1 MQAPVIRGGF
11 QFVNESRSP
20 DSILGERMYVD
31 SDRLR
36 QAAAYINE
44 HHVLSLVFTPALYKL
59 DDLDFLRELPG
70 VQGLY
75 LQKSF
80 PDLSP
85 VYALKG
91 LRVLR
96 LQDVS
101 SDFDLGAFPELEVVS
116 YHDSKYAQ
124 HAGACGKLFWLGVD
138 GYKKDNLEE
147 FRDLLN
153 LQYLS
158 VYGTSIINLKG
169 VEKLEKLKEIRIDSA
184 RKLTSL
190 EGLNRNLRQLE
201 YLDICSA
208 AKLSQYEPI
217 GSLPS
222 LKHLELRKTGEIRSI
237 AFLETLPA
245 LEWVTLGLKVVDG
258 DMSVL
263 KKMGKVGFIDHP
275 HYTHKMK
282 DFQA

>member
-1 MQAPVIRGGF
+1 MFSIQWMSVIFYIVSSRNSYIATSPTSQKINLMQAPVIRGGF

-59 DDLDFLRELPG
+59 DNLDFLRDLPG

-75 LQKSF
+75 IQKSF

-116 YHDSKYAQ
+116 YHYSRY
-124 HAGACGKLFWLGVD
+124 V
-138 GYKKDNLEE
+138 
-147 FRDLLN
+147 
-153 LQYLS
+153 
-158 VYGTSIINLKG
+158 
-169 VEKLEKLKEIRIDSA
+169 
-184 RKLTSL
+184 
-190 EGLNRNLRQLE
+190 
-201 YLDICSA
+201 
-208 AKLSQYEPI
+208 
-217 GSLPS
+217 
-222 LKHLELRKTGEIRSI
+222 
-237 AFLETLPA
+237 
-245 LEWVTLGLKVVDG
+245 
-258 DMSVL
+258 
-263 KKMGKVGFIDHP
+263 
-275 HYTHKMK
+275 
-282 DFQA
+282 